1 MRCHVRLAL
10 VATRQSEARIH
21 RRHNGLS
28 PPAPCESSRREKGDG
43 VRVGITYG
51 TYDLFHIGHLRL
63 LERSRALCDRLVVG
77 VSTDE
82 FNAIK
87 GKRTAVPF
95 EDRAEIVAALRC
107 VDLVIPEST
116 WDQKRDDVQEH
127 DVDVLVMGDDW
138 SGQFDSLKEYCEVVY
153 LPRTPGI
160 STTEL
165 RGHVV
170 ELTRNGAFTVS
181 RKS

>member
-1 MRCHVRLAL
+1 MAFSVGASVSGKRGC
-10 VATRQSEARIH
+10 S
-21 RRHNGLS
+21 GG
-28 PPAPCESSRREKGDG
+28 REVG

-82 FNAIK
+82 FNALK

-95 EDRAEIVAALRC
+95 EDRAEIVRALRC
-107 VDLVIPEST
+107 VDLVIPEET
-116 WDQKRDDVQEH
+116 WDQKARDVQEH
-127 DVDVLVMGDDW
+127 SADLLVMGDDW
-138 SGQFDSLKEYCEVVY
+138 AGSFDDLGEFCEVVY

-165 RGHVV
+165 RGQVV
-170 ELTRNGAFTVS
+170 ELTTNGAFTVTS
-181 RKS
+181 QR

>member
-1 MRCHVRLAL
+1 V
-10 VATRQSEARIH
+10 
-21 RRHNGLS
+21 
-28 PPAPCESSRREKGDG
+28 G
-43 VRVGITYG
+43 VGVTYG

-82 FNAIK
+82 FNAVK

-95 EDRAEIVAALRC
+95 DDRAEIVRALRC
-107 VDLVIPEST
+107 VDLVIPEET
-116 WDQKRDDVQEH
+116 WDQKVRDIH
-127 DVDVLVMGDDW
+127 DHDADVLVMGDDW
-138 SGQFDSLKEYCEVVY
+138 KGEFDHLREYCQVIY

-165 RGHVV
+165 RGQVV
-170 ELTRNGAFTVS
+170 ELTRNGAFTVT
-181 RKS
+181 RGQA

>member
-1 MRCHVRLAL
+1 M
-10 VATRQSEARIH
+10 
-21 RRHNGLS
+21 
-28 PPAPCESSRREKGDG
+28 
-43 VRVGITYG
+43 RVGITYG

-77 VSTDE
+77 VSTDQ
-82 FNAIK
+82 FNTVK

-95 EDRAEIVAALRC
+95 DDRAEIVRALRC
-107 VDLVIPEST
+107 VDLVIPEET
-116 WDQKRDDVQEH
+116 WDQKVRDIHDH

-138 SGQFDSLKEYCEVVY
+138 KGEFDYLSEHCDVVY

-165 RGHVV
+165 RGQVV
-170 ELTRNGAFTVS
+170 ELTQNGAFALRQGT
-181 RKS
+181 